1 MSCKSEAVDE
11 VMSRLSYLSTDQIIQ
26 IMESIRIDEDD
37 ILIILDEMEVYG
49 ALPTTKMY
57 KLAKFIVSSHQFS
70 IFKRELNLI

>member
-11 VMSRLSYLSTDQIIQ
+11 VMSRLSYLNTDQIIQ

-37 ILIILDEMEVYG
+37 ILIILDEMEVHG
-49 ALPTTKMY
+49 KLPTTKMY
-57 KLAKFIVSSHQFS
+57 KLARFIVSSHQFS